1 MERKTIDIDDITYEI
16 RMDTSNMVEGN
27 KRYYIRAGQP
37 FQYLTDNMTY
47 REAQKVVKSM
57 RQLGLTVIDRVLEK
71 PTVTNPALLLTELER
86 DWLGA
91 FAEGDCMYVCH
102 IEAYTKK
109 IKSQQISGVV
119 SSLSKKKL
127 LVVEKYDGLEI
138 NTLTDAGIEIVKQLR
153 SK

>member
-1 MERKTIDIDDITYEI
+1 MERKTYEI
-16 RMDTSNMVEGN
+16 RIDTSNMIEGN
-27 KRYYIRAGQP
+27 KKYYIRAGQP

-47 REAQKVVKSM
+47 KEAQKVAKSM
-57 RQLGLTVIDRVLEK
+57 RQLGLTVVDKVLET

-86 DWLGA
+86 DWLNA

-109 IKSQQISGVV
+109 NKSRQISGVV

-138 NTLTDAGIEIVKQLR
+138 NTLTNTGIEIVKQLR
-153 SK
+153 GK